1 MNELTNEYY
10 ELKTEV
16 SILMGAILA
25 NEDPDLNDPMVLKI
39 LTTVKRLMGFSDKMF
54 EAQIGMME
62 KIDKIYEELTTK
74 K

>member
-1 MNELTNEYY
+1 MNELMNEYY
-10 ELKTEV
+10 ELKTDV
-16 SILMGAILA
+16 SILMGAVLA
-25 NEDPDLNDPMVLKI
+25 NEDPDLTDPMVSKT
-39 LTTVKRLMGFSDKMF
+39 LTTVKKLMNFSDKMF